1 MSGTLAQRLAAFA
14 LGTRFED
21 LPDAVVVEARRR
33 LLDSLGCAVGA
44 LEEPAPSIAR
54 RVAARMLRARPRST

>member
-14 LGTRFED
+14 LDTRFAD
-21 LPDAVVVEARRR
+21 LPAAVVVEARRR

-44 LEEPAPSIAR
+44 LEEPAPTVAR
-54 RVAARMLRARPRST
+54 GVAARIQG